1 MAPESEHTALETL
14 MSETV
19 KQLFALIK
27 DDLDEKKSKL
37 AETLIDGT
45 VQSLTKIA
53 SDKEQQLIE
62 SRVKNKVLEDKV
74 SSLEKEVSSYKRYA
88 LSTQIEM
95 IKGNVMIRTTKGPK
109 DVADFVCKMVE
120 KSGATKPSGN
130 SFFIQQISTDIPNKD
145 KSPTKPAKGDKAVP
159 NLYKVH
165 LGGKMKNE
173 LFKGLATITNT
184 RSSSKDD
191 FQVSHDVPP
200 FLYKQRNLLEKAA
213 YSLRK
218 ENKEIGVRTKVT
230 LKGFNLVLFVR
241 TKEATDWVSIENEKV
256 SQLRAT
262 KLEAKEGDLTPP
274 GDVASLLKSLEK
286 F

>member
-1 MAPESEHTALETL
+1 MAPEHRPLENI
-14 MSETV
+14 MSEII
-19 KQLFALIK
+19 KNLFSLIK
-27 DDLDEKKSKL
+27 DNLDEDKTKI
-37 AETLIDGT
+37 AESLMNSAVT
-45 VQSLTKIA
+45 QLTKIA

-62 SRVKNKVLEDKV
+62 VLEKNDKLEAKV
-74 SSLEKEVSSYKRYA
+74 SSLEKDVSSYKRYA
-88 LSTQIEM
+88 LSTQVEM

-109 DVADFVCKMVE
+109 DVADFVCSMVA
-120 KSGATKPSGN
+120 KSGAPKPSTT
-130 SFFIQQISTDIPNKD
+130 SFFIQQINTDTPNKD
-145 KSPTKPAKGDKAVP
+145 KSPKKPAKGDKAVPQP

-218 ENKEIGVRTKVT
+218 ENKEMGVRTKVT
-230 LKGFNLVLFVR
+230 LKGHNLVLFVK
-241 TKEATDWVSIENEKV
+241 TKDVTDWVNIENEKV

-262 KLEAKEGDLTPP
+262 KLEAKEGDSTLP
-274 GDVASLLKSLEK
+274 GDVDSLLESLER